1 MPSGEAR
8 NLCAVRK
15 LPKQFYSATPLFK
28 RLKPVKFYLTKHVRS
43 MVLLNNTTL
52 RLAWMIR
59 MDTNNTGTGAL
70 IVKRIEEL
78 LHKSSL
84 PPETVL
90 NIMRA
95 AQANPDYDPLRE
107 LERLQSEQRHTE

>member
-1 MPSGEAR
+1 M
-8 NLCAVRK
+8 V
-15 LPKQFYSATPLFK
+15 LFK
-28 RLKPVKFYLTKHVRS
+28 I
-43 MVLLNNTTL
+43 TTF

-59 MDTNNTGTGAL
+59 MDTKSTKAGAL

-78 LHKSSL
+78 LHKSTL

-95 AQANPDYDPLRE
+95 AQANPDHDPLRE
-107 LERLQSEQRHTE
+107 LERLQSEQHHTE